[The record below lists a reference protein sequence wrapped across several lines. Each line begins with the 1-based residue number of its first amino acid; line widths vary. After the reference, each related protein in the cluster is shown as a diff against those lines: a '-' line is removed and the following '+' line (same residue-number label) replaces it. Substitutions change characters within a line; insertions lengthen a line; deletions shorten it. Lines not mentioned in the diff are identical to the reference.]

1 MPMTDSDERMQRMA
15 TRCVHAGQH
24 PDPLTG
30 ALTTPIYQTSTFVFD
45 SAEQGAARFA
55 GEEAGYIYTRLGNP
69 TQAALEEKVAALEG
83 GEAGLAFGSGMA
95 AISAVVMALVRA
107 GDHVLFGDS
116 IYGCTYAFI
125 TEVLDRFG
133 VSNTVVD
140 FSRPEQVEAA
150 IRPYTRVLLIETP
163 ANPSMKLGDLRA
175 LARICNRHGVT
186 LVVDNTFM
194 SPFLQRPLELGAHV
208 VVHSATKYIG
218 GHGDVIAGVAV
229 GPKAFI
235 DEVRM
240 TTLKNVGAV
249 LSPFD
254 AWLLLRGL
262 KTLHVRMERHSANA
276 QRVAE
281 FLEQH
286 PAVARVDYPGLRS
299 FPQHELARAQMDG
312 FGGILSFEVKGG
324 LEAGRRLMNSVRL
337 CHVAVSLGD
346 PDTLIQHPA
355 SMTHSPVPE
364 EKRAMMGITDGLVRL
379 SVGLEDV
386 EDIVADLEQAL
397 AVAVPEVA
405 GR

>member
-83 GEAGLAFGSGMA
+83 GEAGLGFGSGMA

-150 IRPYTRVLLIETP
+150 IRPNTRVLLIETP

-397 AVAVPEVA
+397 AVAVPEAA